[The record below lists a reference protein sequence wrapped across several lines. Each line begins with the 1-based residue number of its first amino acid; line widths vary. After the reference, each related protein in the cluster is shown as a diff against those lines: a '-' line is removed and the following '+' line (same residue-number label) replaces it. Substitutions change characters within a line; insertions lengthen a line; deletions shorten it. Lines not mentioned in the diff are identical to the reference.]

1 MTIDQ
6 WGIVIGVVTSAVLA
20 LAPWMFMVHA
30 KLAVLSTQVARLDAK
45 VDKMVEANQER
56 LPWCIRHQAALDE
69 LTRRLEGHDV
79 QLSDINQRLQDLRLE
94 A

>member
-1 MTIDQ
+1 MSVEQ

-30 KLAVLSTQVARLDAK
+30 KLAVVSAQVARLDAK

-56 LPWCIRHQAALDE
+56 LPWCIRHQATLDE

-79 QLSDINQRLQDLRLE
+79 QLSDISQRLREL
-94 A
+94 